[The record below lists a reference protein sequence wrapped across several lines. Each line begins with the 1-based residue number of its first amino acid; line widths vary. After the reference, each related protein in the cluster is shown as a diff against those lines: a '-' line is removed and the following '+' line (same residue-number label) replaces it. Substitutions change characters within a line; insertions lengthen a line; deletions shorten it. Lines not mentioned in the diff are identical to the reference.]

1 MIYYKLEAIMNDI
14 YSYTNY
20 RQYLQDFFVSKK
32 KQNSRFSLKVFADKA
47 GFKAR
52 DHILRVMNGQSN
64 ISYEGGRKLG
74 LAMDLSEKELDYFS
88 TMILFNQAKT
98 GDAREHYFDKL
109 SSVCKATDISRL
121 RQDQYSYF
129 AEWYVSALRS
139 FLPLF
144 NFDNDYAAIGRFFD
158 PPISAPQVRKAIELL
173 EQLGLLSVDK
183 NGKYSVASLS
193 VSTGDEVKSLALAS
207 FHRQSLELAIRSINK
222 TQPESRDISGVTMS
236 VSQNG
241 FEQIKREIQAF
252 RKKIMSIAENDRAED
267 RVVQCNIQLFPLTK
281 TRRA

>member
-1 MIYYKLEAIMNDI
+1 MNDI

-20 RQYLQDFFVSKK
+20 RQYLQDFFASKK
-32 KQNSRFSLKVFADKA
+32 KQNTRFSLKVFADKA

-64 ISYEGGRKLG
+64 LSYEGGRKLG
-74 LAMDLSEKELDYFS
+74 LAMDLSGKELDYF
-88 TMILFNQAKT
+88 TTLIMFNQAKT
-98 GDAREHYFDKL
+98 GDDREHYFEKL
-109 SSVCKATDISRL
+109 SSVCKASDVCRL

-129 AEWYVSALRS
+129 AEWYVAALRS

-144 NFDNDYAAIGRFFD
+144 NFENDYTSIGRFLD
-158 PPISAPQVRKAIELL
+158 PPVTAQQVRKAIDLL
-173 EQLGLLSVDK
+173 EQLGLLKIDK
-183 NGKYSVASLS
+183 NGKYSVSSLS
-193 VSTGDEVKSLALAS
+193 VSAGDEVKSVALSS

-222 TQPESRDISGVTMS
+222 IQPELRDISGVTMS

-252 RKKIMSIAENDRAED
+252 RKKIMSIAENDTAED

-281 TRRA
+281 TRRV

>member
-1 MIYYKLEAIMNDI
+1 MIYYIQEAIMNVI

-20 RQYLQDFFVSKK
+20 RLFLQDFFAFKK
-32 KQNSRFSLKVFADKA
+32 GQNSRFSLKVLADKA

-64 ISYEGGRKLG
+64 LSYEGGRKLG
-74 LAMDLSEKELDYFS
+74 LAMDLSEKELDYF
-88 TMILFNQAKT
+88 TTLILFNQAKN
-98 GDAREHYFDKL
+98 GDDRQHYYEKL
-109 SSVCKATDISRL
+109 VSVCKATDVCRL

-144 NFDNDYAAIGRFFD
+144 NFDNDYTTIGRFLD
-158 PPISAPQVRKAIELL
+158 PPVPAPQVRKAIDLL

-183 NGKYSVASLS
+183 NGNYHVTSLS
-193 VSTGDEVKSLALAS
+193 VSAGDEVKSLALAS

-222 TQPESRDISGVTMS
+222 TQSESRDISGVTMS

-252 RKKIMSIAENDRAED
+252 RKKIMSIAENDTAED

-281 TRRA
+281 MRRT

>member
-1 MIYYKLEAIMNDI
+1 
-14 YSYTNY
+14 
-20 RQYLQDFFVSKK
+20 
-32 KQNSRFSLKVFADKA
+32 
-47 GFKAR
+47 
-52 DHILRVMNGQSN
+52 
-64 ISYEGGRKLG
+64 
-74 LAMDLSEKELDYFS
+74 
-88 TMILFNQAKT
+88 
-98 GDAREHYFDKL
+98 EHYFDKL